1 LSNWAGEHCVREWGT
16 WTVLKD
22 YGSVK
27 VKELHVLPD
36 KELSFQRHEHRSE
49 HWYVA
54 KGTAYVY
61 NTRVVPGQILK
72 QHETIDIEQGSWH
85 QLCNYSTTEPL
96 FILEV
101 QQGDKCIEEDIERAS
116 SPTYDWRS
124 KRDGITK

>member
-1 LSNWAGEHCVREWGT
+1 M
-16 WTVLKD
+16 
-22 YGSVK
+22 
-27 VKELHVLPD
+27 
-36 KELSFQRHEHRSE
+36 
-49 HWYVA
+49 
-54 KGTAYVY
+54 Y
-61 NTRVVPGQILK
+61 NTRVVPGQIVK
-72 QHETIDIEQGSWH
+72 QHETIDINQGSWH